1 MILVAGGYSSET
13 LGGFSGVLRS
23 VEVYNPRTGYS
34 CFLSPLPSDRVSP
47 VASGLKVCGGS
58 YDLKDC
64 YEFVFELGENWT
76 LYNTVETSGWNIS
89 NTLLSHRVG
98 SSGWDSSRGQV
109 LIGGWNQ
116 PNTAEIL
123 TEGYS
128 QYIFNITP
136 PRV

>member
-1 MILVAGGYSSET
+1 MILVAGGYSSE
-13 LGGFSGVLRS
+13 SGYFRS

-34 CFLSPLPSDRVSP
+34 CVLSPFPSNRQGT
-47 VASGLKVCGGS
+47 VASGLKVCGGRF
-58 YDLKDC
+58 DHKDC

-89 NTLLSHRVG
+89 NTLLSIRVG
-98 SSGWDSSRGQV
+98 SSGWNSSQGLV
-109 LIGGWNQ
+109 LIGGNDQ

-123 TEGYS
+123 IEDKS
-128 QYIFNITP
+128 EYIFNITP